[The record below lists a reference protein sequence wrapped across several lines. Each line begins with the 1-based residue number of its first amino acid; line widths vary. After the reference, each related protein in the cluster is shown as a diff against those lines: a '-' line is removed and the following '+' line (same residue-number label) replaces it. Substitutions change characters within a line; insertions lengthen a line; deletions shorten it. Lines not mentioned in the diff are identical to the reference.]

1 MKKRFRTIESSNE
14 DYIHNVFEIRTVIS
28 ENVDLD
34 FTDDIYRVFYFT
46 GLKVKLVKDDEYI
59 IGEVS

>member
-1 MKKRFRTIESSNE
+1 MKKRFRAIESSNSE
-14 DYIHNVFEIRTVIS
+14 YINSVFEIRTVIS
-28 ENVDLD
+28 ENVDLY

-59 IGEVS
+59 IGELH